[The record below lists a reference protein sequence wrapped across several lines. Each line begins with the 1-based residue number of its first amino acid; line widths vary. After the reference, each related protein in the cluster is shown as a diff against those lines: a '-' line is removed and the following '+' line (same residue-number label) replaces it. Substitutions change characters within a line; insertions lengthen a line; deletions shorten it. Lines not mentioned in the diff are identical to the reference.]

1 MSQQAETQTFPLE
14 YVRELE
20 TKLKAAE
27 ESAAQAAQA
36 AEARVKEGEA
46 ALERRLVQAELKAHA
61 IKAGLVDL
69 DALVMADLSAVKLKV
84 EGGLEG
90 VEGVFERLR
99 EAKPYLFGQ
108 ASTSSTQV
116 APAPNAAVV
125 RNAKDMNAQEY
136 GAALAKLVKG

>member
-1 MSQQAETQTFPLE
+1 MDASKVTEYTAE
-14 YVRELE
+14 YVETLE
-20 TKLKAAE
+20 ARVKAAE
-27 ESAAQAAQA
+27 AKAEQVLQA
-36 AEARVKEGEA
+36 AEVKLKEGEA
-46 ALERRLVQAELKAHA
+46 AFERQLVQAELKAHA

-116 APAPNAAVV
+116 APAPNAAAV